1 MVCMAAQKNLTEEVG
16 TLGALLRLPYQALA
30 KRLYSEMAENGFP
43 DVRPAHGS
51 VFRHIL
57 PEGSRVTDL
66 AERAGMTKQSMSYLV
81 DYLHERGYLEFVPD
95 PDDGRAKLVVLTE
108 RGTAFLDAALA
119 LSARLEAECA
129 RRIGEANMVQ
139 LRHLLERLAEN
150 LGSREGEADRRQ
162 KSRKA
167 PRRA

>member
-1 MVCMAAQKNLTEEVG
+1 MAAQKNLTEEVG

-30 KRLYSEMAENGFP
+30 RRLYREIAENGFP

-81 DYLHERGYLEFVPD
+81 EYLH
-95 PDDGRAKLVVLTE
+95 
-108 RGTAFLDAALA
+108 
-119 LSARLEAECA
+119 
-129 RRIGEANMVQ
+129 
-139 LRHLLERLAEN
+139 
-150 LGSREGEADRRQ
+150 
-162 KSRKA
+162 
-167 PRRA
+167 

>member
-1 MVCMAAQKNLTEEVG
+1 MAAPKNLTEEVG

-30 KRLYSEMAENGFP
+30 KRLYTEMAENGFP

-81 DYLHERGYLEFVPD
+81 DYLHEHGYLDFVRD
-95 PDDGRAKLVVLTE
+95 PDDGRAKLVVLTD
-108 RGTAFLDAALA
+108 RGAAFLEGALA

-129 RRIGEANMVQ
+129 RQIGATNMTQ
-139 LRHLLERLAEN
+139 LRNLLRRLAVCLNTPEPT
-150 LGSREGEADRRQ
+150 GD
-162 KSRKA
+162 K
-167 PRRA
+167 RRANQ